1 MSLRQR
7 LGEAGSRATAASS
20 AAREALADRLPA
32 AADGNAVTSWLASMP
47 MPQAPATRPWA
58 LSIGTLVGRAGTL
71 PPVATRALGLL
82 DRFGR
87 VSVGPDEVGIDG
99 EDVRWS
105 DVTAVRTSPAG
116 AMLGQNAVAH
126 ELERI
131 KRLLPPVPGRAAVLG
146 QVETVL
152 GALLARALGTPGSD
166 VVAAIESTG
175 RLGRTRTVSVGLAAA
190 LVLSAMPEV
199 DRSIRVT
206 AEQRGIPV
214 SRL

>member
-1 MSLRQR
+1 VSLRSR
-7 LGEAGSRATAASS
+7 LGEAGSRATAAGA
-20 AAREALADRLPA
+20 AAREALADRLPDA
-32 AADGNAVTSWLASMP
+32 PDGTAVTAWLANVP
-47 MPQAPATRPWA
+47 MPQAPATETWA
-58 LSIGTLVGRAGTL
+58 LSIGTLVGRVGNL
-71 PPVATRALGLL
+71 PPVAAKALGLL

-87 VSVGPDEVGIDG
+87 VSVGPDKVGIDN

-105 DVTAVRTSPAG
+105 EVTAVRTSPAG

-126 ELERI
+126 ELDRI

-146 QVETVL
+146 QVEAVL
-152 GALLARALGTPGSD
+152 GVLLARALGSPGSE
-166 VVAAIESTG
+166 VMSAIESTG

-199 DRSIRVT
+199 NRSIRAT

>member
-1 MSLRQR
+1 M
-7 LGEAGSRATAASS
+7 
-20 AAREALADRLPA
+20 
-32 AADGNAVTSWLASMP
+32 AVTAWLAQMP
-47 MPQAPATRPWA
+47 MPQAPATETWT
-58 LSIGTLVGRAGTL
+58 LSIGSLVGRAGNL
-71 PPVATRALGLL
+71 PPGGAKALGLL

-87 VSVGPDEVGIDG
+87 VSVGPDQVGIDSD
-99 EDVRWS
+99 DVRWS
-105 DVTAVRTSPAG
+105 EVTAVRTSPAG

-146 QVETVL
+146 QVEAVL
-152 GALLARALGTPGSD
+152 GALLAGALGSPGSA
-166 VVAAIESTG
+166 VVSAIESTG